1 MHSLSNDPLEDPFR
15 ADLHCHST
23 CSDGSM
29 TPEELIDLAL
39 QEGVSALSITDHDT
53 IDAYITAIP
62 YARKKG
68 LILGS
73 GVEFSCHHRKQ
84 SVHVLAYDFPLT
96 DPGIIGYCKRQQEKR
111 LVRNKEILEKLQR
124 LRIIINESDLIAIHP
139 KLSTI
144 GRPHIAEV
152 MVQKGH
158 VKTIQEA
165 FQLYIGER
173 GCCFTSGEAFPVK
186 EAVSVIH
193 EAGGKVFLAHPH
205 IFNDAT
211 IIREVLA
218 MGFDGM
224 ECYYGRSPHYKG
236 SNWLKMAKQKELLVS
251 GGSDFHGTAKPHI
264 PLGCSF
270 VRRDLFSL
278 IFEKN
283 LLS

>member
-1 MHSLSNDPLEDPFR
+1 
-15 ADLHCHST
+15 
-23 CSDGSM
+23 M
-29 TPEELIDLAL
+29 TPIELIDMAL
-39 QEGVSALSITDHDT
+39 QEGLSALSITDHDT
-53 IDAYITAIP
+53 IDAYATASS
-62 YARKKG
+62 YAKEKG

-84 SVHVLAYDFPLT
+84 SVHVLAYDFSLT
-96 DPGIIGYCKRQQEKR
+96 DAGIVDYCKRQQEKR
-111 LVRNKEILEKLQR
+111 LLRNKEILEKLRR
-124 LRIIINESDLIAIHP
+124 LRIVIEDSDLSLIHP
-139 KLSTI
+139 KLSTL

-152 MVQKGH
+152 MVQKGY
-158 VKTIQEA
+158 VKTLQEA

-173 GCCFTSGEAFPVK
+173 GCCFAPGEAFLVK
-186 EAVSVIH
+186 EAVSIIH

-205 IFNDAT
+205 IYNDAT

-218 MGFDGM
+218 MNFDGM

-236 SNWLKMAKQKELLVS
+236 SHWLKMAKEKKLLVS

-270 VRRDLFSL
+270 VRRDLFSA